1 MSTRSLVL
9 GATLALV
16 GLLAFLTLSVLVKEG
31 FDVLVGLSLLIL
43 ALMFFGV
50 LGALTGPSSDE

>member
-1 MSTRSLVL
+1 MSTRTLVL

-16 GLLAFLTLSVLVKEG
+16 GLLAFLTLTVLIEEG
-31 FDVLVGLSLLIL
+31 FDILVGVSLLIL

-50 LGALTGPSSDE
+50 LGALGGSSSDE